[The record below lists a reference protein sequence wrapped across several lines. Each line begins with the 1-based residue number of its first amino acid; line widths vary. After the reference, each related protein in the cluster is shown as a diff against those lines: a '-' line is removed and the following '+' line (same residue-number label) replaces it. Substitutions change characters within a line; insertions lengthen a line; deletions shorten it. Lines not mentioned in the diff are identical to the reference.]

1 MEVGRTDVPNRLAQ
15 ETSPYLLQHKDNP
28 VDWYPWGDEAFS
40 VAKSQDKP
48 VFLSVGYSSCHWC
61 HVMERESFENAE
73 IATLMNELFVNIKV
87 DREER
92 PDVDSIYMSAV
103 QSMTG
108 HGGWPMSVFLS
119 PDGAPFYGGTYF
131 PHEDRGG
138 MPSFPRV
145 LTAVA
150 EAYRDRHGEITQSAT
165 RVVNAISAQSRA
177 RMSIE
182 PITHSMFHSAYRHLA
197 PEFDWQNGGIGLQPK
212 FPQPMMYEFLLT
224 HSALQ
229 GNETAHEFVEL
240 TLTKMAR
247 GGIYDQIGGGFHR
260 YSVDSVWLVPHFEK
274 MLYDNGQLVSLYLHA
289 WQRSR
294 NPQFEKVVEET
305 LNYLDRE
312 MRDPRAGAFYSATD
326 ADSEGEE
333 GKFFVWQVSELD
345 KVLGSE
351 LADIAKTYWDATRFG
366 NFEGQNILYM
376 HRTDESVATQLGLS
390 VEELASKIGET
401 RRLLYVA
408 RLNRVPPMTD
418 DKVITSWNALV
429 MRAFAEAGAV
439 FGRDDWIEIAVRNAE
454 FILERLVNDDGR
466 LMRSC
471 KSDSDSVAKIL
482 GFLEDY
488 AYLADALTHLY
499 EATFDLRWL
508 EEAEHLCDAMV
519 ELFWDPADAAFYD
532 TGSDQEELIIRPR
545 DTFDN
550 AQPCGSSA
558 ASMALLR
565 CAEFTGNVDL
575 ERIAVANLRSMRE
588 LMERAPSAFAWWLQ
602 AAEFYA
608 NPIKQVVIVGN
619 RENPGTRAL
628 LHEAQRGFNPDRIVA
643 LMEPDDDADGG
654 LPLFAGRRMIDGKP
668 TSYVCQN
675 YACEL
680 PVNDVEAL
688 VAQLD
693 GDS

>member
-1 MEVGRTDVPNRLAQ
+1 MVNRLAQ

-28 VDWYPWGDEAFS
+28 VDWYPWGDEALTLS
-40 VAKSQDKP
+40 KELDKP
-48 VFLSVGYSSCHWC
+48 IFLSVGYSACHWC
-61 HVMERESFENAE
+61 HVMERESFENE
-73 IATLMNELFVNIKV
+73 QIAALMNELFVNIKV

-131 PHEDRGG
+131 PSEDRGG

-145 LTAVA
+145 LAAVA
-150 EAYRDRHGEITQSAT
+150 EAYRDRRGEIAESAN
-165 RVVNAISAQSRA
+165 RIVNTISAQSRA

-182 PITHSMFHSAYRHLA
+182 PIEQSMFHSAYRYLA

-224 HSALQ
+224 HSKLQ
-229 GNETAHEFVEL
+229 SNDPAHEFVDL

-274 MLYDNGQLVSLYLHA
+274 MLYDNAQLASLYLHA
-289 WQRSR
+289 WQRSG
-294 NPQFEKVVEET
+294 NPHFAKVVEET

-312 MRDPRAGAFYSATD
+312 MRHRQTGAFYSATD

-333 GKFFVWQVSELD
+333 GKFFVWQPTEIE

-351 LADIAKTYWDATRFG
+351 LGRIATMYWDVTRFG
-366 NFEGQNILYM
+366 NFEGHNILNM
-376 HRTDESVATQLGLS
+376 HRSDESVATELGLS
-390 VEELASKIGET
+390 VEELMSKIGEAK
-401 RRLLYVA
+401 RLLYTE
-408 RLNRVPPMTD
+408 RLNRVPPLTD
-418 DKVITSWNALV
+418 DKVITSWNALA
-429 MRAFAEAGAV
+429 MRAFAEAGAA
-439 FGRDDWIEIAVRNAE
+439 FRRDDWVDIAEKNAE
-454 FILERLVNDDGR
+454 FIFDRLVRDDLR

-471 KSDSDSVAKIL
+471 KADAGSVATIP

-508 EEAEHLCDAMV
+508 DRAEQLCDAMV
-519 ELFWDPADAAFYD
+519 KLFWHPADSVFYD
-532 TGSDQEELIIRPR
+532 TGSDQETLIMRPR

-550 AQPCGSSA
+550 AQPSGSSA

-575 ERIAVANLRSMRE
+575 ERVGVANLRTVRE
-588 LMERAPSAFAWWLQ
+588 LMERAPSAFSWWLQ

-608 NPIKQVVIVGN
+608 NPVNQVVIVGDKDHPSTTAMI
-619 RENPGTRAL
+619 REARS
-628 LHEAQRGFNPDRIVA
+628 GFNPDRIVA
-643 LMEPDDDADGG
+643 HLDPLESDEASDS
-654 LPLFAGRRMIDGKP
+654 LPLFEGRDMIDGLP
-668 TSYVCQN
+668 TAYVCRN

-680 PVNDVEAL
+680 PVTDVDLLA
-688 VAQLD
+688 VQLRD
-693 GDS
+693 DD

>member
-1 MEVGRTDVPNRLAQ
+1 MANRLAQ

-28 VDWYPWGDEAFS
+28 VDWYPWGDKALS
-40 VAKSQDKP
+40 LAKELDKP
-48 VFLSVGYSSCHWC
+48 IFLSVGYSACHWC
-61 HVMERESFENAE
+61 HVMERESFENEE
-73 IATLMNELFVNIKV
+73 IAALMNELFVNIKV

-108 HGGWPMSVFLS
+108 HGGWPMSVFMS

-131 PHEDRGG
+131 PNEDRGG

-145 LTAVA
+145 LAAVA
-150 EAYRDRHGEITQSAT
+150 EAYRDRRGEIAESAN
-165 RVVNAISAQSRA
+165 RIVNTISAQSRA

-182 PITHSMFHSAYRHLA
+182 PIEQSMFHSAYRHLV
-197 PEFDWQNGGIGLQPK
+197 PEFDSQNGGIGLQPK

-224 HSALQ
+224 HSNLQ
-229 GNETAHEFVEL
+229 GNDPAHEFVDL

-260 YSVDSVWLVPHFEK
+260 YSVDSIWLVPHFEK
-274 MLYDNGQLVSLYLHA
+274 MLYDNAQLVSLYLHA
-289 WQRSR
+289 WQRGG
-294 NPQFEKVVEET
+294 NPSFARVVLET

-312 MRDPRAGAFYSATD
+312 MRHRQTGAFFSATD

-333 GKFFVWQVSELD
+333 GKFFVWQPTEIE

-351 LADIAKTYWDATRFG
+351 LGRVATMYWDVTRFG
-366 NFEGQNILYM
+366 NFEGHKILNM
-376 HRTDESVATQLGLS
+376 HRSDESVATELGLS
-390 VEELASKIGET
+390 VEELMSKIGKAK
-401 RRLLYVA
+401 RLLYTE

-429 MRAFAEAGAV
+429 MRAFAEAGAA
-439 FGRDDWIEIAVRNAE
+439 FGRDDWIDIAVKNAE
-454 FILERLVNDDGR
+454 FVFDRLIREDGR

-471 KSDSDSVAKIL
+471 KADADSVATIL

-508 EEAEHLCDAMV
+508 ERAEEMCDAMI
-519 ELFWDPADAAFYD
+519 ELFWHPADSVFYD
-532 TGSDQEELIIRPR
+532 TGSDQEALIVRPR
-545 DTFDN
+545 DIFDN
-550 AQPCGSSA
+550 AQPSGGSA
-558 ASMALLR
+558 ASMALFR
-565 CAEFTGNVDL
+565 CAEFTGNVDF
-575 ERIAVANLRSMRE
+575 ERVGAANLRTVRE
-588 LMERAPSAFAWWLQ
+588 LMERAPSAFSWWLQ

-608 NPIKQVVIVGN
+608 NPVKQVVIVG
-619 RENPGTRAL
+619 ENDDPSTISMIQ
-628 LHEAQRGFNPDRIVA
+628 EARKGFNPDRIVA
-643 LMEPDDDADGG
+643 HLDPAVGDEANASM
-654 LPLFAGRRMIDGKP
+654 PLFEGRKMVDGL
-668 TSYVCQN
+668 TTAYVCRN

-680 PVNDVEAL
+680 PVTDVQAL
-688 VAQLD
+688 VTQLD
-693 GDS
+693 TDN

>member
-1 MEVGRTDVPNRLAQ
+1 MPNRLAQ

-28 VDWYPWGDEAFS
+28 VDWYPWGEEAF
-40 VAKSQDKP
+40 AKAREFDRP
-48 VFLSVGYSSCHWC
+48 IFLSVGYSSCHWC
-61 HVMERESFENAE
+61 HVMERESFEDDE
-73 IATLMNELFVNIKV
+73 IAGLMNDLFVNIKV

-119 PDGAPFYGGTYF
+119 PDGKPFYGGTYF
-131 PHEDRGG
+131 PNEDRGG

-150 EAYRDRHGEITQSAT
+150 EAYRDRRGEIEESSA
-165 RVVNAISAQSRA
+165 RIVNAISSQSKA
-177 RMSIE
+177 RMSVE
-182 PITHSMFHSAYRHLA
+182 PIAHGMFHSAYRHLV
-197 PEFDWQNGGIGLQPK
+197 PEFDWQHGGIGMQPK

-224 HSALQ
+224 HSVLQ
-229 GNETAHEFVEL
+229 ENSAAQEFVEL
-240 TLTKMAR
+240 TLAKMAR

-260 YSVDSVWLVPHFEK
+260 YSVDNVWLVPHFEK
-274 MLYDNGQLVSLYLHA
+274 MLYDNGQLASLYLHA
-289 WQRSR
+289 WQRTGNS
-294 NPQFEKVVEET
+294 FFGKIVEET

-312 MRDPRAGAFYSATD
+312 MRHRETGAFYSATD

-333 GKFFVWQVSELD
+333 GKFFVWQTQEMES
-345 KVLGSE
+345 VLGTE
-351 LADIAKTYWDATRFG
+351 LARVATVYWDATRFG

-376 HRTDESVATQLGLS
+376 HRSDELVADELGMSVG
-390 VEELASKIGET
+390 ELMSKVGEAK
-401 RRLLYVA
+401 RLLYAA
-408 RLNRVPPMTD
+408 RLERVPPMTD

-429 MRAFAEAGAV
+429 MRAFAEAGAA
-439 FGRDDWIEIAVRNAE
+439 FDRDDWVSVAVRNAE
-454 FILERLVNDDGR
+454 FILERLVGEDGR
-466 LMRSC
+466 VMRSC
-471 KSDSDSVAKIL
+471 KADSDAPASIL

-508 EEAEHLCDAMV
+508 DWAERLCDGMIK
-519 ELFWDPADAAFYD
+519 LFWDPVDSVFYD
-532 TGSDQEELIIRPR
+532 TGSDQEELVIRPR

-550 AQPCGSSA
+550 AQPSGGAA

-565 CAEFTGNVDL
+565 CAEFTGNADL
-575 ERIAVANLRSMRE
+575 ERIATANLRSMRD
-588 LMERAPSAFAWWLQ
+588 LMERGPSAFAWWLR

-608 NPIKQVVIVGN
+608 NPIKQVVIIGERGN
-619 RENPGTRAL
+619 PETEAL
-628 LHEAQRGFNPDRIVA
+628 LAEARGGFNPDRIVA
-643 LMEPDDDADGG
+643 LMSADDDMAMS
-654 LPLFAGRRMIDGKP
+654 LPLFESRRMVDGKP
-668 TSYVCQN
+668 TAYVCRN

-688 VAQLD
+688 AAQLV
-693 GDS
+693 GGN